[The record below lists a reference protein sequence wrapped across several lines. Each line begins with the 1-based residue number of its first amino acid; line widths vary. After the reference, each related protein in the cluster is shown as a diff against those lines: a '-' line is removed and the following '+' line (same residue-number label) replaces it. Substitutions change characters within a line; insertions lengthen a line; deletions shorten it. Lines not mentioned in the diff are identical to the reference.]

1 MRNQGGQG
9 LYRGG
14 ENKKAKPTKAE
25 KVSDF
30 IRKMRI
36 KAAAL
41 KIKSGPTS

>member
-14 ENKKAKPTKAE
+14 ENKQAKPTKSE

-30 IRKMRI
+30 IRKMRL
-36 KAAAL
+36 KAAAS
-41 KIKSGPTS
+41 KIKNSSTT